1 MESQDLGKMERSC
14 EMGKKK
20 KKLQPQLYQK
30 LILLDIQFD
39 IGENQED
46 PHGQASI

>member
-20 KKLQPQLYQK
+20 KAAASA
-30 LILLDIQFD
+30 LL
-39 IGENQED
+39 ETYT
-46 PHGQASI
+46 PRYSI